1 MAEIPADPTP
11 PPAAERTPIAGFW
24 RRLAALV
31 VDYLIVAVPTAMLGL
46 AVVGWVSSLGQS
58 GRLIGFTVA
67 LLYFGLM
74 NSVPGGGQTI
84 GKRWFGIRVID
95 RRGKAL
101 SPIRSI
107 SRYLVIAAPF
117 FLNGVWFDADAGSA
131 GPLTYALGILSGFV
145 VFGGLGATVYLFIF
159 NRRTRQSLHDLAVG
173 SFVVRGEPV
182 SIGLAIP
189 RVHLI
194 IAGCWLVLALIGPG
208 IGLAVM
214 RQSSIAQ
221 TLKPL
226 AELQSTIRARHP
238 VQRVTVLIGTSTFA
252 STHSGTTT
260 VSYLQVEVQPTG
272 PHETPDALEGS
283 IAGTVLEQDPDLFGR
298 QILVVIVHRRFE
310 LGLVNW
316 DDAAR
321 TALDAAAWRSKLT
334 RSSSPP
340 LRL

>member
-1 MAEIPADPTP
+1 MIEMPADPTP
-11 PPAAERTPIAGFW
+11 SPAAERTPIAGFW
-24 RRLAALV
+24 RRLAALL
-31 VDYLIVAVPTAMLGL
+31 VDYLILAVPTAMLGF
-46 AVVGWVSSLGQS
+46 AAEGWVSSLGQS

-67 LLYFGLM
+67 LLYFGLL
-74 NSVPGGGQTI
+74 NSVLGGGRTI

-95 RRGKAL
+95 RSGKAL

-107 SRYLVIAAPF
+107 ARYLVIAVPF
-117 FLNGVWFDADAGSA
+117 FLNGVWFDVDAGSA
-131 GPLTYALGILSGFV
+131 GPMTYALGILLGFL

-182 SIGLAIP
+182 PIGLATP

-208 IGLAVM
+208 IGLEVM

-226 AELQSTIRARHP
+226 ADLQSTIRARQP
-238 VQRVTVLIGTSTFA
+238 VQRVKVLIGTSMFA

-260 VSYLQVEVQPTG
+260 VSYLQVEVQPTD
-272 PHETPDALEGS
+272 PHKTPDALEGS
-283 IAGTVLEQDPDLFGR
+283 IAGTVLDRDPDLLGR
-298 QILVVIVHRRFE
+298 QILVVIVHRRLD

-316 DDAAR
+316 DDAKR
-321 TALDAAAWRSKLT
+321 TALDAAAWREKLT
-334 RSSSPP
+334 GSNSPP